1 MKREELISLIQRF
14 LDGQTTAEEA
24 ALLSRELE
32 SSEESRKSYLQLA
45 RLHAMLA
52 AEEADPAVE
61 VLPTMRA
68 RRAPLRKWP
77 LVAVAAAA
85 AVAIGLLIDWPTPRG
100 ASEATGGERETVAE
114 FVDLRDCRWVAADTT
129 VQPGDSLRRGQ
140 RVELSSGSA
149 VLRFTSG
156 ALVTLLGPCIF
167 EATSGNGAF
176 LTLGQI
182 KARAD
187 TPASKGFTVNT
198 RTAQVVD
205 VGTEFVTAVAPDGQ
219 SRVDV
224 TSGEVYVL
232 LDGMKS
238 RHRLR
243 EGEAFSVEPGQA
255 QVMVRIERGDGT
267 AAFRFSTIE
276 PPSERDYADRSAGHA
291 SIRLVRGAL
300 RTVSAIPS
308 GAVELLL
315 DGRGQS
321 TQDSPAESVFLDNN
335 AAGAL
340 LLDLGRTVSIA
351 KINTFSWHQDR
362 TPQNRV
368 RAVQKFTLYGHDG
381 ETPPAIDGD
390 LEQAGWRQ
398 VARVNSDDF
407 FRVMQPI
414 DRPAQQACSIT
425 GARGGVGR
433 YRYLLWAVEPTQSIN
448 PLYLNNTFY
457 AEFDVYA
464 EP

>member
-1 MKREELISLIQRF
+1 MNRDELTDLAMRF
-14 LDGQTTAEEA
+14 IDGRATDEEA
-24 ALLSRELE
+24 AALSRELATNA
-32 SSEESRKSYLQLA
+32 ESRRSYLRLA
-45 RLHAMLA
+45 RLHAALA
-52 AEEADPAVE
+52 TEEDQLADFVPLSTAHPAPAGFTRWVWAIGA
-61 VLPTMRA
+61 MA
-68 RRAPLRKWP
+68 
-77 LVAVAAAA
+77 AVAAIAFLFPLRGPPA
-85 AVAIGLLIDWPTPRG
+85 SPDGPEIVA
-100 ASEATGGERETVAE
+100 SFGEM
-114 FVDLRDCRWVAADTT
+114 RDCRWVSAGENAR
-129 VQPGDSLRRGQ
+129 PGDAVTRGQ
-140 RVELSSGSA
+140 RLQLSSGSA

-156 ALVTLLGPCIF
+156 AEVTLLGPCIF

-243 EGEAFSVEPGQA
+243 EGDAFSVEAGQA

-267 AAFRFSTIE
+267 AAFRFPTIE
-276 PPSERDYADRSAGHA
+276 PPSDRDYADRSAGHA

-300 RTVSAIPS
+300 RTASVIPS

-321 TQDSPAESVFLDNN
+321 AQDSPAESVFLDDN

-340 LLDLGRTVSIA
+340 LMDLGRAVSIA

-362 TPQNRV
+362 KPQNRV
-368 RAVQKFTLYGHDG
+368 RAVQKFTLYGYDG
-381 ETPPAIDGD
+381 ETPPAIAGD
-390 LEQAGWRQ
+390 FEQAGWRQ

-407 FRVMQPI
+407 FRVMQPV

-425 GARGGVGR
+425 GARGAVGR
-433 YRYLLWAVEPTQSIN
+433 YRYLLWVLEPTEAID
-448 PLYLNNTFY
+448 PRFRNNTFY
-457 AEFDVYA
+457 AEFDVHA
-464 EP
+464 AP

>member
-1 MKREELISLIQRF
+1 MNRDKLTDLAMRF
-14 LDGQTTAEEA
+14 IDVRATDEEA
-24 ALLSRELE
+24 TALSLELAANA
-32 SSEESRKSYLQLA
+32 ESRRSYLRLA
-45 RLHAMLA
+45 RLHAALA
-52 AEEADPAVE
+52 TEEDQLADVVPLSTAHPAPAGFPRWVWAIGA
-61 VLPTMRA
+61 MA
-68 RRAPLRKWP
+68 
-77 LVAVAAAA
+77 AVAAIVFLFPLRGPPAPPDA
-85 AVAIGLLIDWPTPRG
+85 PEIVA
-100 ASEATGGERETVAE
+100 SFGEM
-114 FVDLRDCRWVAADTT
+114 RDCRWVSAGENAR
-129 VQPGDSLRRGQ
+129 PGDAVTRGQ
-140 RVELSSGSA
+140 RLQLSSGSA

-156 ALVTLLGPCIF
+156 AVVTLLGPCIF

-198 RTAQVVD
+198 RTAQVID

-243 EGEAFSVEPGQA
+243 EGEAFSVEAGRA

-267 AAFRFSTIE
+267 AAFRFPTIE
-276 PPSERDYADRSAGHA
+276 PPSDRDYADRAAGYA

-300 RTVSAIPS
+300 RAVSAIPS
-308 GAVELLL
+308 GAVGLLL

-321 TQDSPAESVFLDNN
+321 AQDSPAESVFLDNN

-340 LLDLGRTVSIA
+340 LMDLGRAVSIA

-368 RAVQKFTLYGHDG
+368 RAVQKFTLYGFDG
-381 ETPPAIDGD
+381 ETPPGVDGD
-390 LEQAGWRQ
+390 FEQAGWRQ

-425 GARGGVGR
+425 AARGAVGR

-457 AEFDVYA
+457 AEFDVYV

>member
-1 MKREELISLIQRF
+1 MNCDELKALAQRF
-14 LDGQTTAEEA
+14 IDGQATADEA
-24 ALLSRELE
+24 AALSRELE
-32 SSEESRKSYLQLA
+32 SSEEARRTYLQLA
-45 RLHAMLA
+45 RLHAVLA
-52 AEEADPAVE
+52 AEEAEPVVE
-61 VLPTMRA
+61 VLPMQPANRMPQW
-68 RRAPLRKWP
+68 RWP
-77 LVAVAAAA
+77 LVALAVAAAVVMGFLLKFSGPKQSRDA
-85 AVAIGLLIDWPTPRG
+85 AEAALEPVAQ
-100 ASEATGGERETVAE
+100 
-114 FVDLRDCRWVAADTT
+114 FVELRDCRWVAADTT
-129 VQPGDSLRRGQ
+129 VKPGDFLRRGQ

-149 VLRFTSG
+149 VLRFAGG
-156 ALVTLLGPCIF
+156 AVVTLLGPCIF
-167 EATSGNGAF
+167 DATSGKGAF

-187 TPASKGFTVNT
+187 TPASKGFTVHT

-224 TSGEVYVL
+224 TAGEVYVL

-243 EGEAFSVEPGQA
+243 EGEAFSVEAGQA

-267 AAFRFSTIE
+267 AAFRFPTIE
-276 PPSERDYADRSAGHA
+276 PPSNRDYADRSAGRA

-300 RTVSAIPS
+300 RTVSTIPS
-308 GAVELLL
+308 GPVELLL

-335 AAGAL
+335 ASGAL
-340 LLDLGRTVSIA
+340 LMDLGRTVSIA

-381 ETPPAIDGD
+381 ETPPGTDGD
-390 LEQAGWRQ
+390 FEQAGWKQ

-425 GARGGVGR
+425 GARGAIGR
-433 YRYLLWAVEPTQSIN
+433 YRHLLWAVEPTQSIN

-457 AEFDVYA
+457 AEFDIYA